1 MIYRAAKAVGENK
14 YCTVPEITDLSNY
27 IDDTPKLSRSLLS
40 CLTLT
45 ILSKQKLC

>member
-1 MIYRAAKAVGENK
+1 MIYRAAKAVGENE

-27 IDDTPKLSRSLLS
+27 IDTPKLSRSLLS